1 MSMKGYLHYG
11 GDKLL
16 DANLD
21 IDVFAKRSQK
31 ISIVANVQRQQIP
44 NGQNVT
50 SLVEVN
56 SRGQQLK
63 LDLKS
68 HLAISKKQIGFGT
81 FFTYNNV
88 KQKPKTLGAL
98 YSADLNHVSLLITL
112 PDKQLIRDNWK
123 FDITRN
129 TQKVHRELSLLDN
142 TPQVLNFE
150 ANDFNRFKLETYLKS
165 ESILYSS
172 ISISM
177 FYNFIVSSLNL
188 FLIYHF
194 LNASSIS
201 DNPNNK
207 AVLNGQMV
215 LGQLAE
221 IHAHWFKD
229 GVKKHLFHA
238 LVNLDE
244 KQFLKPDFGY
254 NTENIAELGV
264 SKLD

>member
-1 MSMKGYLHYG
+1 MSSCVKKNIFFQDILMKGYLHYG

-44 NGQNVT
+44 DGQNVT

-68 HLAISKKQIGFGT
+68 HLAISKKQIGFGS

-112 PDKQLIRDNWK
+112 PDKQLIKDDWK
-123 FDITRN
+123 FDITKN
-129 TQKVHRELSLLDN
+129 TQKVNRELSLLDS
-142 TPQVLNFE
+142 TPQILNFE

-165 ESILYSS
+165 ESIL
-172 ISISM
+172 
-177 FYNFIVSSLNL
+177 L
-188 FLIYHF
+188 FLYRVITSLHF
-194 LNASSIS
+194 N
-201 DNPNNK
+201 
-207 AVLNGQMV
+207 
-215 LGQLAE
+215 
-221 IHAHWFKD
+221 
-229 GVKKHLFHA
+229 
-238 LVNLDE
+238 
-244 KQFLKPDFGY
+244 
-254 NTENIAELGV
+254 
-264 SKLD
+264 